1 MTLKIQYTE
10 YSQSKCLCIH
20 NVYREAV
27 KKNITATLKQLNDLL
42 KNNY

>member
-10 YSQSKCLCIH
+10 YSQFKCLCIH

-27 KKNITATLKQLNDLL
+27 KEDIIVTLK
-42 KNNY
+42 

>member
-10 YSQSKCLCIH
+10 HSQFKHLCIH

-27 KKNITATLKQLNDLL
+27 KENITVILK
-42 KNNY
+42 